1 MAQDLDTLLKSL
13 QELTRAAKEPG
24 RLSREQLAEEV
35 RKVTA
40 SLQDVLLGLGSQ
52 LQAQG
57 SPASA
62 ALVEVFKSQLLAV
75 MQQNGLA
82 TDLEQTDEMKKLS
95 AELERLKRGY
105 IRS

>member
-24 RLSREQLAEEV
+24 RLTREQLAEEV

-40 SLQDVLLGLGSQ
+40 SLQGVLLNLGSQ
-52 LQAQG
+52 IQSQG
-57 SPASA
+57 SPETA
-62 ALVEVFKSQLLAV
+62 ALVEVFKSQLNVVL
-75 MQQNGLA
+75 QQSGLG
-82 TDLEQTDEMKKLS
+82 LEQTDEMKKLS
-95 AELERLKRGY
+95 SELERLKRGY

>member
-24 RLSREQLAEEV
+24 RLTREQLAEEV

-40 SLQDVLLGLGSQ
+40 SLQEVLLNLGSQ
-52 LQAQG
+52 ISKD
-57 SPASA
+57 SPATA
-62 ALVEVFKSQLLAV
+62 ALVEVFKSQLNTVL
-75 MQQNGLA
+75 QQNGLEM
-82 TDLEQTDEMKKLS
+82 EQTDEMKKLS
-95 AELERLKRGY
+95 SELERLKRGY